1 MTFHLKNFYLKKFNL
16 FLKILYILYIL
27 YIEKRKKKKIKLFFN
42 NFKNQLIILKIN
54 DCKFKKIHRFYAI
67 LLSPYMACKNFS
79 FFINFFTFLCN
90 YKICNLFLGMFL
102 LILIFLFFIIFY
114 FIIISFLFL

>member
-1 MTFHLKNFYLKKFNL
+1 M
-16 FLKILYILYIL
+16 
-27 YIEKRKKKKIKLFFN
+27 ERGKRKKIKLFFN

-79 FFINFFTFLCN
+79 FFKYNITIFSHSYAITKYAICFLEC
-90 YKICNLFLGMFL
+90 
-102 LILIFLFFIIFY
+102 FY
-114 FIIISFLFL
+114 